1 MGMSVNVLEKA
12 MENNGMKMGTGVACI
27 SRNDLLLHIIS
38 YNSFCSAAGFAR
50 VFDMLGR
57 HV

>member
-1 MGMSVNVLEKA
+1 MSVSVNMFGKV
-12 MENNGMKMGTGVACI
+12 MGNNGKKMGSGVACI
-27 SRNDLLLHIIS
+27 SRSDLLLHIIP